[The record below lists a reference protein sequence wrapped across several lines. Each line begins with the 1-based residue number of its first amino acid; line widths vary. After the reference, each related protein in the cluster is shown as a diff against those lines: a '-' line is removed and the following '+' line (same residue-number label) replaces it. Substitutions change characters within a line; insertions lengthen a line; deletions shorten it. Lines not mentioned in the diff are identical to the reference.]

1 MIKFNTNIRQKVVP
15 DLVESLANFEEITEL
30 LHHKSEKT
38 LMWSP
43 INKDSHHLYDHY
55 LDAILTVYF
64 NKYYLLCKS
73 LIQSLNEENYLL
85 YGLIGRSLI
94 EHTAIL
100 RYYVTSKMFPLV
112 KIALEDGKV
121 TTEEVETIIPWLEKH
136 IIGNRFDWGDFLV
149 DYFDE
154 LDNLKPGNI
163 LKNSQVNVLTCLQK
177 WMQEDQSIHDLYSLF
192 CDLVHPN
199 LGSTLLISN
208 VVNNQ
213 ICIGG
218 HSGEAIAL
226 EIVNRTFKQ
235 LLSIFR
241 EVSEQLKQLQNFKFA
256 DYIRVS

>member
-1 MIKFNTNIRQKVVP
+1 MIEFNVTIRQKIEP
-15 DLVESLANFEEITEL
+15 SLVNSLTNFEEITQFFQE
-30 LHHKSEKT
+30 KSSNT
-38 LMWSP
+38 LMWNP
-43 INKDSHHLYDHY
+43 VEKDAHHLYDHY

-73 LIQSLNEENYLL
+73 LIQALNEENYLL

-112 KIALEDGKV
+112 EIALEDGKV
-121 TTEEVETIIPWLEKH
+121 TSEEVETIIPWLEKH
-136 IIGNRFDWGDFLV
+136 LVGNRFNWAEFLA

-154 LDNLKPGNI
+154 LDNLKPGSI
-163 LKNSQVNVLTCLQK
+163 LKNSQVNVITCLQQWIK
-177 WMQEDQSIHDLYSLF
+177 EDDSINDLYELF

-208 VVNNQ
+208 VVDNQ

-218 HSGEAIAL
+218 NSGEAIAL
-226 EIVNRTFKQ
+226 EIVNRTFHK
-235 LLSIFR
+235 LFAIFR
-241 EVSEQLKQLQNFKFA
+241 EVSHQFKQLEHFKFA
-256 DYIRVS
+256 DFIRVI

>member
-15 DLVESLANFEEITEL
+15 ELVESLANFEEITEL

-38 LMWSP
+38 LMWNP

-241 EVSEQLKQLQNFKFA
+241 EVSEQLKQLQTFKFA